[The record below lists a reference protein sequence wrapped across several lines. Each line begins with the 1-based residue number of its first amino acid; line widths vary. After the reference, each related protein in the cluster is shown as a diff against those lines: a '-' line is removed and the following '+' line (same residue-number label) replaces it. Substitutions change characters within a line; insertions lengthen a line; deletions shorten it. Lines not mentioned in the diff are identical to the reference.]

1 MNYGM
6 IKHNFERGL
15 WTESMVRMAVRKGII
30 TQDECNAILAG
41 AEKPTDSAAADEI
54 LDILEGK

>member
-1 MNYGM
+1 MNYDM
-6 IKHNFERGL
+6 IERNFKRGL
-15 WTESMVRMAVRKGII
+15 WNEAQVRMCVRKGII

-41 AEKPTDSAAADEI
+41 AEKPTDSTAADEI